1 MTSARCLLALTHIRA
16 RGTPMLRARRHGY
29 APLGDAE
36 PVPAP
41 RIRLFRRRSSSR
53 PATDGVFRNVVA
65 HGVAD
70 ITRREIPREQPPV
83 RALRISAARSSP
95 DLSRAQSYE
104 SAQREPAPPPYA
116 SPSPGPAPP
125 ADSLFVLA
133 ARALLVH
140 LLYAVGVLVV
150 WAVYAAAAV
159 RARFAARRGGWA
171 RRKIRRALRG
181 R

>member
-1 MTSARCLLALTHIRA
+1 
-16 RGTPMLRARRHGY
+16 MLRARRHGY

-36 PVPAP
+36 PA
-41 RIRLFRRRSSSR
+41 RNRLFRRRSSPR

-83 RALRISAARSSP
+83 CALPISAARSSP
-95 DLSRAQSYE
+95 DLPCAQSYE

-140 LLYAVGVLVV
+140 LLYAVGVIIV
-150 WAVYAAAAV
+150 WIAYAADAV